1 MPPITTGRFL
11 KKDDCSEEGELH
23 TITEV
28 LEEDVAA
35 EDKPE
40 EIKWVMHFEDAKPL
54 ILNATNINR
63 CTQAF
68 GTNQSEA
75 WAGKKIVVYADPD
88 IEFGGKIVGGV
99 RLRAPKGEPKPTK
112 SKAVAPTDDDRVPF

>member
-28 LEEDVAA
+28 VEENVAP
-35 EDKPE
+35 EDKNE
-40 EIKWVMHFEDAKPL
+40 DIKWVMHFEDAKPL

-75 WAGKKIVVYADPD
+75 WAGKQIIVYADPD

-99 RLRAPKGEPKPTK
+99 RLRAVKGQKAAK
-112 SKAVAPTDDDRVPF
+112 GKAVAPADTDRVPF